1 MSEPIDV
8 SVAQD
13 GGIMK
18 TILQAAPEG
27 ALGPPP
33 NGTEVT
39 AHYTGELTL
48 LLFHCISSCFLSE
61 KGLLLLFKLD

>member
-18 TILQAAPEG
+18 TIIEAAPEG
-27 ALGPPP
+27 AACPFQGS
-33 NGTEVT
+33 EVT
-39 AHYTGELTL
+39 AHYTGELRIVCASSTL
-48 LLFHCISSCFLSE
+48 SISTNNHIM
-61 KGLLLLFKLD
+61 

>member
-1 MSEPIDV
+1 MSDPIDV

-18 TILQAAPEG
+18 TIIEAAPEG

-33 NGTEVT
+33 IGTEVT
-39 AHYTGELTL
+39 AHYTGESILAASSQALMASGIFAL
-48 LLFHCISSCFLSE
+48 LHSILM
-61 KGLLLLFKLD
+61 

>member
-18 TILQAAPEG
+18 TIIQAAPEG

-33 NGTEVT
+33 NGTVVT
-39 AHYTGELTL
+39 AHYTGKFAGAALIITVRICMR
-48 LLFHCISSCFLSE
+48 F
-61 KGLLLLFKLD
+61 

>member
-18 TILQAAPEG
+18 TIIEAAPEG

-33 NGTEVT
+33 NGMEVT
-39 AHYTGELTL
+39 AHYTGESTYCVRCVELGWAGCS
-48 LLFHCISSCFLSE
+48 FVVLS
-61 KGLLLLFKLD
+61 DV

>member
-18 TILQAAPEG
+18 TIIEAAPEG

-33 NGTEVT
+33 NGCEVT
-39 AHYTGELTL
+39 AHYTGEHLVVGSL
-48 LLFHCISSCFLSE
+48 LRYLAYSCFT
-61 KGLLLLFKLD
+61 

>member
-1 MSEPIDV
+1 MSDPIDV

-18 TILQAAPEG
+18 TIIEAAPEG

-33 NGTEVT
+33 NGSEVT
-39 AHYTGELTL
+39 AHYTGEKY
-48 LLFHCISSCFLSE
+48 FGDNRAARRFL
-61 KGLLLLFKLD
+61 